1 MKKLILLQVAILSQI
16 VVFGQNPLPNAHA
29 HNDYEHKRPL
39 LDALENGFTSVE
51 ADVWLIGT
59 ELYVYHDKPT
69 NPRSDRTLQ
78 NLYLEPLSKIIEEKG
93 NVYPEYDHPVYL
105 MIDFKSDAEPTYQ
118 KLRSVL
124 MDYENLLNAGV
135 VIFISG
141 NRPIEMIT
149 QDEAKWAALD
159 GRPDDL
165 GKGISPK
172 LMPVVSTSFR
182 KVSKWNGKEEISK
195 SDQQAIKILVEQTHA
210 EGKLVRFWAT
220 PDNPNAWKQLQAL
233 GVDLINT
240 DDLNGLSKFL
250 SAQ

>member
-1 MKKLILLQVAILSQI
+1 MLSLIA
-16 VVFGQNPLPNAHA
+16 VFGQKPLPNAHA
-29 HNDYEHKRPL
+29 HNDYEHERPL
-39 LDALENGFTSVE
+39 LDALDNGFTSVE
-51 ADVWLIGT
+51 ADVWLIGA
-59 ELYVYHDKPT
+59 ELYVYHDKPA
-69 NPRSDRTLQ
+69 NPQSARTLQ
-78 NLYLEPLSKIIEEKG
+78 NLYLEPLNTIIEKKG
-93 NVYPEYDHPVYL
+93 KVYPDYDRPVYL

-124 MDYENLLNAGV
+124 MSYENLLNNGV

-149 QDEAKWAALD
+149 KDEAKWAALD

-182 KVSKWNGKEEISK
+182 KVSKWNGKEEISE
-195 SDQQAIKILVEQTHA
+195 SDQQAIKALVEQTHA

-240 DDLNGLSKFL
+240 DDLEGLSSFL
-250 SAQ
+250 NTQ

>member
-1 MKKLILLQVAILSQI
+1 MARFFHSNGKRRLGRERHQRERIRFCESFIKKNVWPK
-16 VVFGQNPLPNAHA
+16 GLPRLRFASA
-29 HNDYEHKRPL
+29 KSAGMGRR
-39 LDALENGFTSVE
+39 AKT
-51 ADVWLIGT
+51 
-59 ELYVYHDKPT
+59 
-69 NPRSDRTLQ
+69 
-78 NLYLEPLSKIIEEKG
+78 IIEKKG
-93 NVYPEYDHPVYL
+93 KVYPDYDRPVYL

-124 MDYENLLNAGV
+124 MSYENLLNNGV

-149 QDEAKWAALD
+149 KDEAKWAALD

-182 KVSKWNGKEEISK
+182 KVSKWNGKEEISE
-195 SDQQAIKILVEQTHA
+195 SDQQAIKALVEQTHA

-240 DDLNGLSKFL
+240 DDLEGLSSFL
-250 SAQ
+250 NTQ